1 MKLLAEPEEIR
12 ARLLSLIGKR
22 EYSRQQL
29 QRRLAAKCADP
40 AELEATL
47 DELQAA
53 SIIDDQRYSQSLVAQ
68 RLQDGWGY
76 LRIAQD
82 LRQAGVDEL
91 TQAEHLPPNDDNEF
105 WQQQA
110 FAALQR
116 KYSDLGFIKDK
127 AARAKA
133 IAFLQR
139 RGFSF
144 DHSLRAC
151 EQAVNEQRIP

>member
-29 QRRLAAKCADP
+29 QRRLAAQCADP
-40 AELEATL
+40 AELEAAL

-53 SIIDDQRYSQSLVAQ
+53 SIIDDQRYSQSLIAQ

-91 TQAEHLPPNDDNEF
+91 TQAGHLAANDDNEF

-110 FAALQR
+110 FTALQR
-116 KYSDLGFIKDK
+116 KYSDLSFIEDK

-144 DHSLRAC
+144 DHSSRAC
-151 EQAVNEQRIP
+151 EQAISDLG